1 MPRSRRAAPVP
12 VPRPRTPGLRPAAV
26 LGLCALLVLAGCSSQ
41 GGRRAADA
49 AAAASATRSC
59 DAPTRTYAV
68 VTHGKQGDPFWDVV
82 KTGAEAGGAAQCVA
96 ITYQGSGDPNEQS
109 QAIDS
114 AVAQGVDG
122 LVVSMAN
129 PDALRGSVEAAVAA
143 GIPVITVNSG
153 ADRSAEFGA
162 VGHLGQGE
170 DVAGAGAGSQLQA
183 AGVRTLLCV
192 IHEAGNIGLEDRC
205 AGAARTLGGTTT
217 NLQVDVAN
225 LAEAQS
231 TITSTLQADPGI
243 DGVLTL
249 NSGVG
254 SAAAAA
260 VTAAGS
266 SARVATFD
274 VNPDVVTAV
283 QEGRVLFAVDQQP
296 YEQGYLAVVF
306 LSLYLDNGNTV
317 GGGMP
322 VLTGPAYVTRDN
334 ADQVAQYT
342 ARGTR

>member
-1 MPRSRRAAPVP
+1 MT
-12 VPRPRTPGLRPAAV
+12 PRTRHRRRTRTLAV
-26 LGLCALLVLAGCSSQ
+26 LLLCSTLVLGACSSK
-41 GGRRAADA
+41 GGKRAADA
-49 AAAASATRSC
+49 AAAAAAAGSSC
-59 DAPTRTYAV
+59 SRTTRTIAV
-68 VTHGKQGDPFWDVV
+68 VSHGKQGDAFWDVV
-82 KTGAEAGGAAQCVA
+82 KKGAQDGGALECSKV
-96 ITYQGSGDPNEQS
+96 TYQGSGDPNEQS

-114 AVAQGVDG
+114 AVAQKVDG

-129 PDALRGSVEAAVAA
+129 PAALKASVEAAVAA
-143 GIPVITVNSG
+143 GIPVITINSG
-153 ADRSAEFGA
+153 AEQSAAFGA
-162 VGHLGQGE
+162 LGHLGQGE
-170 DVAGAGAGSQLQA
+170 NVAGAGAGTQLRT

-192 IHEAGNIGLEDRC
+192 IHEAGNTGLEDRC
-205 AGAARTLGGTTT
+205 AGAAQALGGRTT
-217 NLQVDVAN
+217 NLQVDVSN

-231 TITSTLQADPGI
+231 TITSTLQADTSI
-243 DGVLTL
+243 DGILTL

-266 SARVATFD
+266 SAKVATFD
-274 VNPDVVTAV
+274 VNTDVVAAV
-283 QEGRVLFAVDQQP
+283 QAGRILFAVDQQP

-334 ADQVAQYT
+334 ADQVAAYT